1 MRQQHRD
8 RYVRLGLAL
17 LASWAFTVA
26 ALFGVYFILRALFGI
41 AK

>member
-1 MRQQHRD
+1 MRQEHRD
-8 RYVRLGLAL
+8 RYVRVGLAL

-26 ALFGVYFILRALFGI
+26 VLFGIYFVLRAIFGI